1 MEELT
6 DAVAGLAE
14 QLITMAY
21 RANVMEQT
29 TLRLLA
35 HLAKLDN
42 GAAQKIALEVKE
54 QVLEMGNRR
63 DNPLEAAPQEGM
75 LELLNYVQKA
85 AGRSDLEASMR
96 DTGFPHAG
104 KFLFFMY

>member
-1 MEELT
+1 MKELT
-6 DAVAGLAE
+6 DAVAVLTE
-14 QLITMAY
+14 QLITMTY

-35 HLAKLDN
+35 HLAKIDK
-42 GAAQKIALEVKE
+42 GAAQRIALEVKA

-85 AGRSDLEASMR
+85 ARVP
-96 DTGFPHAG
+96 T
-104 KFLFFMY
+104 